1 MTEDDGAAER
11 QESCIVRQCSGSI
24 RLGETAQSPGTNSY
38 KCRNYSA
45 FMTAKA
51 KEVTADVGT
60 VYRWEIESNPT
71 TGYNWY
77 LRSEE
82 GLKVETEFI
91 AKSDLCGAP
100 GVLVFLISSDKK
112 GTFDLIADYKRP
124 WEKEVP
130 VKTEELKITF
140 R

>member
-1 MTEDDGAAER
+1 MTD
-11 QESCIVRQCSGSI
+11 
-24 RLGETAQSPGTNSY
+24 
-38 KCRNYSA
+38 
-45 FMTAKA
+45 KA
-51 KEVTADVGT
+51 KEVTADVNT

-82 GLKVETEFI
+82 GLKVEMEFI
-91 AKSDLCGAP
+91 SKSDLCGAP

-124 WEKEVP
+124 WEKEAP
-130 VKTEELKITF
+130 ADTKELRITF

>member
-1 MTEDDGAAER
+1 MTGKAE
-11 QESCIVRQCSGSI
+11 
-24 RLGETAQSPGTNSY
+24 
-38 KCRNYSA
+38 
-45 FMTAKA
+45 
-51 KEVTADVGT
+51 EVFADVGT
-60 VYRWEIESNPT
+60 IYRWELESNPT

-91 AKSDLCGAP
+91 SKSDLCGAP
-100 GVLVFLISSDKK
+100 GILVFMISSGKK

-124 WEKEVP
+124 WEKEAP
-130 VKTEELKITF
+130 ADTKELRITF

>member
-1 MTEDDGAAER
+1 MADE
-11 QESCIVRQCSGSI
+11 V
-24 RLGETAQSPGTNSY
+24 
-38 KCRNYSA
+38 
-45 FMTAKA
+45 KA
-51 KEVTADVGT
+51 TADVGS
-60 VYRWEIESNPT
+60 VYKWELESNPT

-91 AKSDLCGAP
+91 SKSDLCGAP
-100 GVLVFLISSDKK
+100 GILVFLISSDKK

-124 WEKEVP
+124 WEKEPP